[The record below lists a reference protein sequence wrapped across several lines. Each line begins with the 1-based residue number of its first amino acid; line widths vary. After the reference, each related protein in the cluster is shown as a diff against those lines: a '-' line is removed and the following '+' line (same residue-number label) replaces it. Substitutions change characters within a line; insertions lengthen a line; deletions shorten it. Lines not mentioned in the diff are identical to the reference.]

1 MFGNSVM
8 VYQQIVKQ
16 IERQKVRK
24 GSIAKGVILKYTPK
38 IILLIRYAKGKRMKT
53 KRVFLIVLDSFGIGE
68 LPDADKF
75 RDTGSN
81 TLGTIRKS
89 KEYDT
94 PNLKKLGLF
103 QIDGVEKGKSA
114 EKPIGSYARMA
125 EASMGKDTTIGHWEI
140 AGVISPEPLPVYPNG
155 FPEEIVKRFE
165 EETGRKVICNR
176 PYSGTDVIRDYG
188 KEHVETGALIV
199 YTSADSVFQIAA
211 HEAVVP
217 LKELY
222 QDCEIARKMLCGKHG
237 VGRVIARPFE
247 GTYPDFKRTTNR
259 HDFSLLPPKQTML
272 DVLEEKGLDTIGVGK
287 IYDIF
292 AGRGIQDTTSIVSNT
307 DGMEKTIELQ
317 DRDFRGICF
326 VNLVD
331 FDMLY
336 GHRNDIDG
344 YAKAATDFDRQLETF
359 LGRMKEDDILMI
371 TADHGC
377 DPGTASTDHSR
388 EYTPMLIYGKNIRE
402 NVSLGTRKTFAD
414 IGATVLDLFG
424 IENRVDG
431 ESFLKDVW
439 RP

>member
-53 KRVFLIVLDSFGIGE
+53 KRVFLVVLDSFGIGE

-94 PNLKKLGLF
+94 PNLEKLGLF

-155 FPEEIVKRFE
+155 FPEEIVKKFE